1 MQYGPKTNPQLLC
14 GHCLVTVQLLVFSRN
29 LMSVFIK
36 NKVASTELV

>member
-1 MQYGPKTNPQLLC
+1 MQYWPKTNTQLLC